1 MISSTSLRR
10 VKGITFYS
18 GNQENAHGDSS
29 DCECKTLAAA
39 LTMALERQCQKVSH
53 ILHSSCFLS
62 RLDSTCIIKLS
73 IIIKQV

>member
-1 MISSTSLRR
+1 MISSSSVRR

-39 LTMALERQCQKVSH
+39 LTVALKRHCQKVSH
-53 ILHSSCFLS
+53 ILAAAFSLQFFRFLEVT
-62 RLDSTCIIKLS
+62 LSTYD
-73 IIIKQV
+73 